1 MALFAVSHRRYAGAG
16 YGGFIMYAI
25 RGALLAGAA
34 LLFASQS
41 LADDSSAALAAGGVV
56 LTQSADVRMAKED
69 LYISPDKVRIRFEFA
84 NDSKNDITTTV
95 AFPLPDIDASRFYEE
110 PLGEMTAD
118 PVNFV
123 GFSIL
128 ADGKRI
134 TPQVEQ
140 RAFFKGRDVTATLNA
155 LHIPVNVISQTYID
169 TMHNLKPAQ
178 AKALEKAG
186 LTVNGDGE
194 MPQWIIR
201 TKFFWTQIFP
211 AGKTVVLEHSY
222 KPVTGSTFYT
232 STDLR
237 GGTKDEDDRHWNRN
251 FCVDSDTL
259 KAITARIGTVKAED
273 GGNMYAK
280 TTDYILKSGN
290 NWKGPIGRFHLTLDK
305 LKPENILSLCLKG
318 NLKKSGA
325 TTFEFDADNYAPP
338 RDIHLLVL
346 SDIPK
351 NQ

>member
-1 MALFAVSHRRYAGAG
+1 MHAY
-16 YGGFIMYAI
+16 

-34 LLFASQS
+34 LLFASQT
-41 LADDSSAALAAGGVV
+41 LADDSSAALSAGGVV
-56 LTQSADVRMAKED
+56 LTQATDIRMAKED
-69 LYISPDKVRIRFEFA
+69 LYVSPDKVRIHFEFA
-84 NDSKNDITTTV
+84 NDSKSDISTVV

-110 PLGEMTAD
+110 PLGDMTAD

-123 GFSIL
+123 GFTIT

-155 LHIPVNVISQTYID
+155 LHIPVNVISQTNIQ
-169 TMHNLKPAQ
+169 MMNKLKPEQ

-201 TKFFWTQIFP
+201 TKFFWTQKFP
-211 AGKTVVLEHSY
+211 AGKTVVLDHSY
-222 KPVTGSTFYT
+222 KPVTGGTFYT
-232 STDLR
+232 SLDL
-237 GGTKDEDDRHWNRN
+237 GGGSNDEGDRHWNRN
-251 FCVDSDTL
+251 FCIDSGTL
-259 KAITARIGTVKAED
+259 KTITARIGPKTPKGDD
-273 GGNMYAK
+273 GGNMEAQ
-280 TTDYILKSGN
+280 TTDYILMSGN
-290 NWKGPIGRFHLTLDK
+290 NWKGPIGHFHLTLDK
-305 LKPENILSLCLKG
+305 LKPENILSLCWDG

-325 TTFEFDADNYAPP
+325 TTFDFTADNYAPN
-338 RDIHLLVL
+338 RDIKLLVL
-346 SDIPK
+346 SDLK